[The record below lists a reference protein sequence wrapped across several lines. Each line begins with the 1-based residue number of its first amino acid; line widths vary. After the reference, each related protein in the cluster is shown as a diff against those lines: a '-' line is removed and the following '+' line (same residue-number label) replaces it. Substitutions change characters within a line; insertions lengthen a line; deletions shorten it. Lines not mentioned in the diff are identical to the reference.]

1 MDKLKMESR
10 PMDNVLKKIAELC
23 PAAVQG
29 DKIDFERLKEEL
41 APDLVDGN
49 ESYNF
54 TWIGKR
60 DAIMGAASPI
70 RKTLR
75 PCMAESKNW
84 DTTKNLY
91 IEGDNLDV
99 LKLLQE
105 SYLGKV
111 KMIYIDPPYNT
122 GNDFV
127 YCDDFSMCQKD
138 YMEQKGQ
145 CDIDTN
151 ERLFKN
157 DESNGRYHSNWCS
170 MIYPRLK
177 VARDLL
183 SDDGVIFISI
193 DDNEQ
198 ANLKKICD
206 EVFGESNFVE
216 CFTWESIFRPSNM
229 SKLVRKNAE
238 YILMYAKNLDN
249 IPELVERLQDPQ
261 GEASLTQN
269 NNSVRKLSFPKSYVK
284 SNLPDGMYPAG
295 NIGDVILHDNLNIQG
310 GIIVNEF
317 TISGKFKW
325 SQEYLDNEIK
335 NGVFLCIKTAT
346 FIPYYKKIYQQTS
359 LRPTKIIPTDLVGD
373 VLSANAELGN
383 YFVNRV
389 FDYPKPISLLKFI
402 LNLLPNT
409 TDALIMDFFS
419 GASTTADAVIR
430 LNATDGG
437 NRRFI
442 MIQLPENLDKNK
454 RTATS
459 ATVDTINNAI
469 ALCDELGVEHK
480 LTEVAKERIRR
491 AGDKI
496 VADTGK
502 TDLDI
507 GFKVLKLDDTNMK
520 DVYYNPANTTQTGL
534 LDNVD
539 NIKSDRTPLDLLY
552 GVMIDLGLT
561 LDLDVRDIKSG
572 NITYFNVDN
581 ASLVACFEQNIP
593 ESVIKEIANIKP
605 LRVVFRDLCFADA
618 PGKINVTEIFKTIS
632 PNTKITV
639 L

>member
-10 PMDNVLKKIAELC
+10 PMGNILKKVAELC

-54 TWIGKR
+54 TWVGKR

-145 CDIDTN
+145 CDLETN

-157 DESNGRYHSNWCS
+157 DEFNGRYHSNWCS
-170 MIYPRLK
+170 MMYPRLK

-183 SDDGVIFISI
+183 SDEGVVFISI
-193 DDNEQ
+193 DDNEV

-206 EVFGESNFVE
+206 EVFDVFIGIIPRTTSFQRSGQEKYMNISHDYLLCYAKSGCTDFYNVVERNVDPSQILEDQNGHYISGDTKAILAAMSQGYSQGGDYDFEYNGKIYSPVDSNGNRNRWLWTKDRMDIAAKLGILVE
-216 CFTWESIFRPSNM
+216 TGNTLRMQIYLDKVFEVGTN
-229 SKLVRKNAE
+229 KLVDKDPCLKFHTADFMEQKFDNPTGTAE
-238 YILMYAKNLDN
+238 LKKLFDN
-249 IPELVERLQDPQ
+249 KEVFSNPKPVELLKYLIKMCTSD
-261 GEASLTQN
+261 
-269 NNSVRKLSFPKSYVK
+269 K
-284 SNLPDGMYPAG
+284 D
-295 NIGDVILHDNLNIQG
+295 
-310 GIIVNEF
+310 IIV
-317 TISGKFKW
+317 
-325 SQEYLDNEIK
+325 
-335 NGVFLCIKTAT
+335 
-346 FIPYYKKIYQQTS
+346 
-359 LRPTKIIPTDLVGD
+359 
-373 VLSANAELGN
+373 
-383 YFVNRV
+383 
-389 FDYPKPISLLKFI
+389 
-402 LNLLPNT
+402 
-409 TDALIMDFFS
+409 DFFS
-419 GASTTADAVIR
+419 GSATTAHAVTQ
-430 LNATDGG
+430 LNAEDGG
-437 NRRFI
+437 NRKFI
-442 MIQLPENLDKNK
+442 MVQLPENLDKNLK
-454 RTATS
+454 QTTGA
-459 ATVDTINNAI
+459 AKDTIENAI

-496 VADTGK
+496 VQETGK
-502 TDLDI
+502 SDIDI